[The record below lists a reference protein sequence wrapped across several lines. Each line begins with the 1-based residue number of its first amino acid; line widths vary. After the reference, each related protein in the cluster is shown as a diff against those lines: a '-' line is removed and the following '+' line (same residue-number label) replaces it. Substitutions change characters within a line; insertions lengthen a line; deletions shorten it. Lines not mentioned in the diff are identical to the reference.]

1 MTISI
6 IGGAGF
12 VGTRLSNYLTKND
25 IKHRIYDID
34 IMLFKFYLRSLYFA
48 K

>member
-1 MTISI
+1 MTITI

-25 IKHRIYDID
+25 IKHRIYEIG
-34 IMLFKFYLRSLYFA
+34 A
-48 K
+48 VQQA

>member
-1 MTISI
+1 MTITI

-25 IKHRIYDID
+25 IKHRI
-34 IMLFKFYLRSLYFA
+34 
-48 K
+48 